1 MNSKL
6 LIEGN
11 KSESFYH
18 KAIKQFIFKY
28 VSERNRTIIEKS
40 LEKHIDNRR
49 ADVYFKLRSG
59 EEIVVEVQNSKI
71 TVKEIIKRTE
81 DYNEKGI
88 HVLWILHGKG
98 QCVAS
103 SKFPEDQKEV
113 KIGTA
118 ENFLHRMYF
127 GRVYYVNIEFNEEKI
142 MNAAPFALHF
152 SPLFKRKKRQMFHSK
167 YDRYFIKNVNFTKI
181 PSWNILLV
189 EYNGYKLARFYDK
202 NIKSVLKNEISR
214 FLLKENRISLDKNY
228 KYKTL
233 KKSLLNH
240 FNEKYGKYII
250 LDSVSELIKE
260 KKVKLNEKFILKIK
274 REIK

>member
-1 MNSKL
+1 M
-6 LIEGN
+6 
-11 KSESFYH
+11 
-18 KAIKQFIFKY
+18 
-28 VSERNRTIIEKS
+28 
-40 LEKHIDNRR
+40 
-49 ADVYFKLRSG
+49 
-59 EEIVVEVQNSKI
+59 
-71 TVKEIIKRTE
+71 

-98 QCVAS
+98 PCVAS

-127 GRVYYVNIEFNEEKI
+127 GRVYYVNIEFNDEKI
-142 MNAAPFALHF
+142 TNAAPFALHF
-152 SPLFKRKKRQMFHSK
+152 SPPFKRKKRQMFHSK

-240 FNEKYGKYII
+240 FNEKYSKYII
-250 LDSVSELIKE
+250 LGSVSELIKE
-260 KKVKLNEKFILKIK
+260 KKVKLNEKFISKIK